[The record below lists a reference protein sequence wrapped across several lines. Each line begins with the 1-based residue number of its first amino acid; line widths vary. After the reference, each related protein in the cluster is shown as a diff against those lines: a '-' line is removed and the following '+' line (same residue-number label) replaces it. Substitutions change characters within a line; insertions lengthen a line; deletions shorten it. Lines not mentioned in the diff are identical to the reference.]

1 MSISQ
6 VLSNHNARMS
16 VFLHFAQLMQ
26 IKSSSVTG
34 EDLVVSHRFTVSF
47 QRLKGIQNAYMDL
60 EDPMQELDT

>member
-1 MSISQ
+1 
-6 VLSNHNARMS
+6 
-16 VFLHFAQLMQ
+16 MQ

-60 EDPMQELDT
+60 EDPMQELDTWSLLIQAEQVCGA